1 MTADPPAIGSRRTT
15 WPAALPLQQA
25 ADTLRAVAPDIT
37 GPLAGLADPVADWLD
52 ETANE
57 LAWLTPFHGHEGG
70 YGMWEA
76 ASRVAAAVNGT
87 AVPSAAS
94 VLEAR
99 KSYTDAASSKS
110 SARP

>member
-1 MTADPPAIGSRRTT
+1 MTAERKTT

-25 ADTLRAVAPDIT
+25 ADTLRSVAPEIT
-37 GPLAGLADPVADWLD
+37 GPLAWLADPVADWLD
-52 ETANE
+52 ETANA
-57 LAWLTPFHGHEGG
+57 LAWLAPFRDNEPG

-87 AVPSAAS
+87 AVPCAAS

-99 KSYTDAASSKS
+99 KSYTEAASSKS
-110 SARP
+110 TARP